1 MVGVFA
7 DQHMR
12 EQAGARAA
20 ALDGAGRQRR
30 LDKALAAGAGQP
42 EADDPVHDEAARHI
56 LELLGHVLA
65 DPAQL
70 AAAVSAGVRGGAD
83 LHHHAR
89 DVVRDRTALRLALLL
104 DIGEAQPRRH
114 RRRGDLARFQRQLQ
128 LLGRL
133 GGGTE
138 AMRPMPGQLVAQLLD
153 QDRLRLHLGQK
164 PRRKGAQLLGVFR
177 HGSDLIEHDRV
188 YLTGF
193 PMGILSER

>member
-1 MVGVFA
+1 MGRDGSGA
-7 DQHMR
+7 WTKRSQ
-12 EQAGARAA
+12 QAQASRG
-20 ALDGAGRQRR
+20 
-30 LDKALAAGAGQP
+30 
-42 EADDPVHDEAARHI
+42 ADDPVHDEAARHI

-89 DVVRDRTALRLALLL
+89 DVVRNRTALRLSLLL

-164 PRRKGAQLLGVFR
+164 PRRKGAQFFGK
-177 HGSDLIEHDRV
+177 GADLVEHDRV

-193 PMGILSER
+193 PVGILSER